1 MLKFIGIAISV
12 LFCSLLLKDKNRTF
26 AIILSIAGG
35 CLLFAIV
42 SAELGEIIKSI
53 SDISSSVTST
63 APYIKLM
70 LKVLGITLITQFM
83 SDICRDNGESALASM
98 TEAVAKIIVVSII
111 LPLFETVI
119 SIVSGLVK

>member
-1 MLKFIGIAISV
+1 MIKFIGIAISV

-26 AIILSIAGG
+26 SIILSIAGG

-42 SAELGEIIKSI
+42 SSEFSNIIKSI
-53 SDISSSVTST
+53 TDISSSVAST

-70 LKVLGITLITQFM
+70 LKVLGITLITQFV

-98 TEAVAKIIVVSII
+98 TEAAAKIIVVSII

-119 SIVSGLVK
+119 AIVSGLVK